1 MVSGQAWLVA
11 WAALARALRAAADL
25 VLPSCCAACRGPG
38 APLCDPCSDA
48 VRAAARGV
56 APGGVGPHP
65 QPPGMP
71 VCRAGARFEGAL
83 RLAVTAYK
91 DEGRRDL
98 RDDLGRL
105 LAGALSAAMHDP
117 GVRRRLG
124 LGEQVLVVPVP
135 TSRGSRRRRGDDPV
149 GELATAAV
157 AAVNGAGA
165 WRPRRAPPGST
176 SAAGAPG
183 LVVVHA
189 LVHTRRV
196 ADQAHLDRRARA
208 DNLAGAMAVSA
219 PWRAAVAGA
228 TCVVVDDVVT
238 TGATLAEA
246 ARALLDAGAQHVVAA
261 TCATTPRH
269 ALTPPL
275 WPTGPPTSVGA

>member
-1 MVSGQAWLVA
+1 
-11 WAALARALRAAADL
+11 
-25 VLPSCCAACRGPG
+25 
-38 APLCDPCSDA
+38 
-48 VRAAARGV
+48 
-56 APGGVGPHP
+56 
-65 QPPGMP
+65 MP
-71 VCRAGARFEGAL
+71 MCRAGARFEGAL

-98 RDDLGRL
+98 RDDLGAL
-105 LAGALSAAMHDP
+105 LASALSAATHDP
-117 GVRRRLG
+117 GVRRRLA
-124 LGEQVLVVPVP
+124 LGEAVLVVPVP
-135 TSRGSRRRRGDDPV
+135 TSHGSRRRRGDDPV
-149 GELATAAV
+149 GDLAVAAV
-157 AAVNGAGA
+157 AAVNGTGPSKSHRPPHGTAVPGRGA
-165 WRPRRAPPGST
+165 
-176 SAAGAPG
+176 G
-183 LVVVHA
+183 LVVVRA
-189 LVHTRRV
+189 LAHTRRV

>member
-1 MVSGQAWLVA
+1 M
-11 WAALARALRAAADL
+11 
-25 VLPSCCAACRGPG
+25 
-38 APLCDPCSDA
+38 
-48 VRAAARGV
+48 
-56 APGGVGPHP
+56 
-65 QPPGMP
+65 
-71 VCRAGARFEGAL
+71 
-83 RLAVTAYK
+83 
-91 DEGRRDL
+91 
-98 RDDLGRL
+98 
-105 LAGALSAAMHDP
+105 
-117 GVRRRLG
+117 
-124 LGEQVLVVPVP
+124 
-135 TSRGSRRRRGDDPV
+135 
-149 GELATAAV
+149 
-157 AAVNGAGA
+157 
-165 WRPRRAPPGST
+165 
-176 SAAGAPG
+176 
-183 LVVVHA
+183 VHA

-208 DNLAGAMAVSA
+208 DNLAGAMAVCA